1 MLKKFVFIIVI
12 YFTFHTYVLSEN
24 NVYISVYVDNE
35 ILTNQDIE
43 NEAEYLKTL
52 NPSLT
57 KIDNKKIFQISK
69 DSLINE
75 IIKKKEI
82 EKIFDT
88 STAKETSIIQEY
100 LKNFY
105 EKLNFKN
112 EEEFEIFL
120 SNSSTYSIKEVK
132 EKLKVEIMWNELIYY
147 RYRNQINIDKDK
159 LLKKIDKL
167 SNKTRKEYQLSE
179 IVFKIKQNEDL
190 EKKINLSISDVG
202 FNNTANIFSI
212 ANSAKLGGKVGWVD
226 ESNLSNNISK
236 KLIDMSEGEITK
248 PIQIGNNLI
257 ILKIEKIREKQIQIN
272 KEEELNKMIR
282 FETNKQLN
290 QFSKIFFD
298 KEKINFNINE
308 K

>member
-298 KEKINFNINE
+298 KAKINYNINE

>member
-12 YFTFHTYVLSEN
+12 YFAFHTYVLSEN

-257 ILKIEKIREKQIQIN
+257 ILKIEKIREKQVQIN

-298 KEKINFNINE
+298 KAKINYNINE